1 MATSNILHSGEAP
14 PVVDRGHGTEALGPS
29 DSSDSGSDLVRAAG
43 LAEEGSILDDPGTT
57 SDAEAG
63 HAGGTAGP
71 DVGDAN
77 LDSDSD
83 ASGTGE
89 RAAAG
94 RDTTAVDGA
103 DIGTDRVVTAGEIGV
118 TEAEGYVAAEAD
130 DETVPASVDAAAG
143 ERDDDW
149 RIADEPGRTDDP
161 VGDDAAGRAR
171 HGHPA
176 LDARIDAAEADAV
189 QDSETGV
196 GSRRARR
203 EARQGEHD
211 GAQRESRS
219 SSHAA
224 AGKRAG
230 GR

>member
-1 MATSNILHSGEAP
+1 MATSNILHTGEAP

-29 DSSDSGSDLVRAAG
+29 DSSDSGSDLIGADG

-83 ASGTGE
+83 AGGTGE

-94 RDTTAVDGA
+94 RDTTAADGA

-118 TEAEGYVAAEAD
+118 TEADGYVAAEAD
-130 DETVPASVDAAAG
+130 DESVPASVDAAGEARAG
-143 ERDDDW
+143 DW
-149 RIADEPGRTDDP
+149 RIASQPGRGDDP

-171 HGHPA
+171 HAHRA
-176 LDARIDAAEADAV
+176 LDAGIDAAEADSV
-189 QDSETGV
+189 QDTETGV
-196 GSRRARR
+196 GSRQARR
-203 EARQGEHD
+203 EARQGEHA
-211 GAQRESRS
+211 GERS
-219 SSHAA
+219 SDRTPA
-224 AGKRAG
+224 AGRRAG
-230 GR
+230 RR